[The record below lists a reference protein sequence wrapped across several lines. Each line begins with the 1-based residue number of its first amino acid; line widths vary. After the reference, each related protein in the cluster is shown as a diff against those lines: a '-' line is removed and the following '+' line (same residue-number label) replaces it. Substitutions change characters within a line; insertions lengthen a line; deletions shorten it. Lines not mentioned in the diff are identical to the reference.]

1 MDSPKIIVFDVDGVL
16 TDGKFWVDSDGNR
29 SKGFHTRDVRALR
42 EIVSKGYEVYLVTA
56 SSWSGL
62 ESFAEKTGVEI
73 KLLRDKSEFIA
84 NGPFI
89 CVVDDSWDLSLIE
102 KCTKAYCPSDA
113 YWAVRASEKVTVL
126 STRGGEGVATEVLDI
141 LMDNIPINIPGKGFV
156 SSGKLNNILKTK

>member
-1 MDSPKIIVFDVDGVL
+1 MDSPKVIVFDVDGVL

-29 SKGFHTRDVRALR
+29 SKGFHTRDIRALK

-73 KLLRDKSEFIA
+73 KVLRDKSEFTA
-84 NGPFI
+84 NEPFI

-113 YWAVRASEKVTVL
+113 YWLVQASHKVTAL
-126 STRGGEGVATEVLDI
+126 RTKGGEGVAAELVEML
-141 LMDNIPINIPGKGFV
+141 
-156 SSGKLNNILKTK
+156 